1 MHFNSYKKIN
11 EFATSTHHLLGQA
24 SAGKR
29 MSFGISP
36 WVSMVFNHHQKEKQ
50 EMQSPPLH
58 PHHTLPFLLEV
69 SELRPRLIISLFK
82 YQTQQLA
89 SSPWLA
95 ANQSSVCQRERSPSG
110 RTLGWGRFSGSDS
123 YRNSPV
129 GTRVS
134 TELCTFQSTLKYI
147 SQKPQGPPQP
157 ETLSYWKEGYTWV
170 PEKNT
175 GSCCVLLY
183 FIPLRQASH

>member
-95 ANQSSVCQRERSPSG
+95 ANQSSVCQRERQEGKSSIHNDPDCEVSFWAHTGVGAVFWLRLLQKLSSG
-110 RTLGWGRFSGSDS
+110 
-123 YRNSPV
+123 
-129 GTRVS
+129 
-134 TELCTFQSTLKYI
+134 
-147 SQKPQGPPQP
+147 
-157 ETLSYWKEGYTWV
+157 
-170 PEKNT
+170 NT
-175 GSCCVLLY
+175 GFYRALY
-183 FIPLRQASH
+183 LSKHFKVHLSKTSRTSPT